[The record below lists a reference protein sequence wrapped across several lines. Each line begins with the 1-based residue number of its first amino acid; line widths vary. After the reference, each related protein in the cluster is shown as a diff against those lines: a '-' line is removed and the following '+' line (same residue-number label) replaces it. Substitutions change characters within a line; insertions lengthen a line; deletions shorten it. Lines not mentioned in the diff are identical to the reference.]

1 MFKFLKK
8 EKKEPKNFK
17 EVLDCLKGL
26 EERLGSVSRKID
38 NLKKEGKFSI
48 QKVGMVRFNPFSEV
62 GGDQSF
68 SIALLDANDDGIVV
82 TSLYTRDGNRVYAKP
97 VKAGASDYSLSAEES
112 CSLRLTRS
120 ARSVAEPAS

>member
-17 EVLDCLKGL
+17 EVLDCLKSL

-38 NLKKEGKFSI
+38 NLKKEGKFCI
-48 QKVGMVRFNPFSEV
+48 QKFGMVRFNPFSEV

-68 SIALLDANDDGIVV
+68 SIALLDANDDGIVI

-97 VKAGASDYSLSAEES
+97 VKAGASDYSLSAEEKE
-112 CSLRLTRS
+112 
-120 ARSVAEPAS
+120 AINKAKGGKNKA